1 MAEDL
6 LEEEEEEWEAGTVR
20 GEQTV
25 KREHL
30 ELSWDDRI

>member
-6 LEEEEEEWEAGTVR
+6 LEEEEEEWEAGTAL

-30 ELSWDDRI
+30 ELSWDDHI